1 MKKGVLITILVI
13 VIFLVFLA
21 LVGGYIYMQFTREPY
36 IPKNSILQIDLSGP
50 IVDVDQ
56 GVFYTSLSVKDLW
69 YHIKRAKKDPRIKGL
84 VLKIDYLKTGLAK
97 IEDIGRLIKD
107 FGKSGKKVIAYI
119 ESGGIKEYYLATFAD
134 KIYLFKGGY
143 LLLKGLAAEA
153 LFIKNTL
160 DKLGIQ
166 AQLFHIGEYKTAVNM
181 FTQEQMTPP
190 HKESLERLLA
200 DIYASTLAGI
210 ARNRRLDIEAVKRIV
225 EESPISNQAYL
236 EAKLI
241 DDILYEDEILG
252 DAKEDDITV
261 SFDIYKETT
270 SPRPYEGIKRIAV
283 IFASGEIHQGKS
295 GSKSLFGD
303 EVMGSDT
310 VVEYL
315 KFARRNRFVKAV
327 VLRVDSPGGSA
338 IASDA
343 IRREAE
349 QVAKVKPLVISM
361 ADLAASGG
369 YWLSMSTP
377 HVMALPQTITGS
389 IGVISGKFILKNL
402 YDKIGV
408 KKEIVK
414 TSKYADIFWDNREFN
429 QDEQDKIMT
438 MIEHLYRLF
447 LEVVSKSRHMNI
459 EEVDKIARGRVWAG
473 SSAFN
478 LKLVDKLGGL
488 DEAINEAKKLAN
500 IPHEEEIGVQI
511 YPRKKT
517 FLDVVFE
524 LMGTKAK
531 TQGPAIDVDVDP
543 VHQLETK
550 LNMYKKF
557 FPAYLMPYQI
567 SID

>member
-13 VIFLVFLA
+13 VIFLAFLA

-36 IPKNSILQIDLSGP
+36 IPKNSMLLIDMSGA

-56 GVFYTSLSVKDLW
+56 GVLSTSLSVKDLW
-69 YHIKRAKKDPRIKGL
+69 YHIKRAKKDPRIKGM
-84 VLKIDYLKTGLAK
+84 VLKIDYMKTGLAK

-143 LLLKGLAAEA
+143 LFLKGLAAEA

-210 ARNRRLDIEAVKRIV
+210 AKNRHLDIEAVKRIV

-270 SPRPYEGIKRIAV
+270 SPRPYEGIKKIAV

-315 KFARRNRFVKAV
+315 KSARRNRFVKAV

-338 IASDA
+338 LASDA
-343 IRREAE
+343 IRRGAE
-349 QVAKVKPLVISM
+349 QVAEVKPLVISM

-389 IGVISGKFILKNL
+389 IGVITGKFILKNL

-414 TSKYADIFWDNREFN
+414 TSKYADMFWDYREFN
-429 QDEQDKIMT
+429 QDEQDKMMT
-438 MIEHLYRLF
+438 MIEQLYRLF
-447 LEVVSKSRHMNI
+447 LEVVSKSRHMTT

-473 SSAFN
+473 TSAFN

-511 YPRKKT
+511 YPRKRT

>member
-1 MKKGVLITILVI
+1 MKKGVLITIFVI

-21 LVGGYIYMQFTREPY
+21 LLGGYIYMQFTREPY
-36 IPKNSILQIDLSGP
+36 IPKNSILQIDMCGP

-56 GVFYTSLSVKDLW
+56 GVLSSSLSVKDLW
-69 YHIKRAKKDPRIKGL
+69 YHIKRAKIDPRIKGI
-84 VLKIDYLKTGLAK
+84 VLKIGLMKTGLAK

-107 FGKSGKKVIAYI
+107 FSKSGKKVIAYI
-119 ESGGIKEYYLATFAD
+119 ESGGIKEYYLSTFAD

-143 LLLKGLAAEA
+143 LFLNGLAIEA

-160 DKLGIQ
+160 NKLGIQ
-166 AQLFHIGEYKTAVNM
+166 AQLFNIGEYKTAVNI

-190 HKESLERLLA
+190 HKESLEKLLE

-210 ARNRRLDIEAVKRIV
+210 AKNRLLDIDLVKKIF
-225 EESPISNQAYL
+225 EESPISNKAYL

-241 DDILYEDEILG
+241 DDIRYEDEIVE
-252 DAKEDDITV
+252 DAKEDYSTV

-270 SPRPYEGIKRIAV
+270 SPRPYKGIKKIAV
-283 IFASGEIHQGKS
+283 IFASGEIHEGKS

-303 EVMGSDT
+303 EVLGSDT

-315 KFARRNRFVKAV
+315 RAVKKNHLVKAV

-338 IASDA
+338 AASDA
-343 IRREAE
+343 IRREAQ

-361 ADLAASGG
+361 SDLAASGG

-377 HVMALPQTITGS
+377 HIMALPQTITGS
-389 IGVISGKFILKNL
+389 IGVIAGKFILKDL
-402 YDKIGV
+402 YNKIGV
-408 KKEIVK
+408 NKEIVK
-414 TSKYADIFWDNREFN
+414 TSKYADMFWDNREFN
-429 QDEQDKIMT
+429 QDEQDKIISLMED
-438 MIEHLYRLF
+438 IYRLF
-447 LEVVSKSRHMNI
+447 LELVSESRKLDI
-459 EEVDKIARGRVWAG
+459 QAVEKIARGRVWAG
-473 SSAFN
+473 ASAFN

-488 DEAINEAKKLAN
+488 EEAINEAKKLAN
-500 IPHEEEIGVQI
+500 IPAGEEIGIQI

-517 FLDVVFE
+517 FLDMVFE
-524 LMGTKAK
+524 LIGTKAK
-531 TQGPAIDVDVDP
+531 TQGPAIDIDVDP
-543 VHQLETK
+543 VHQLESK

-557 FPAYLMPYQI
+557 FPACILPYQI

>member
-1 MKKGVLITILVI
+1 LNIS
-13 VIFLVFLA
+13 
-21 LVGGYIYMQFTREPY
+21 YI
-36 IPKNSILQIDLSGP
+36 
-50 IVDVDQ
+50 
-56 GVFYTSLSVKDLW
+56 
-69 YHIKRAKKDPRIKGL
+69 
-84 VLKIDYLKTGLAK
+84 KTGLAK
-97 IEDIGRLIKD
+97 IEDLGRLIND
-107 FGKSGKKVIAYI
+107 FKKSGKKVIAYI

-134 KIYLFKGGY
+134 KIYLFKGGI
-143 LLLKGLAAEA
+143 LFLKGLAAEA
-153 LFIKNTL
+153 VFLKNTL

-166 AQLFHIGEYKTAVNM
+166 AQLFHIGEYKTAVNI
-181 FTQEQMTPP
+181 FTRDQMPPP
-190 HKESLERLLA
+190 HKESLERLLE

-210 ARNRRLDIEAVKRIV
+210 AKNRHLDIEAVKKII
-225 EESPISNQAYL
+225 EESPISNQTYL

-241 DDILYEDEILG
+241 DDILYKDEIFG
-252 DAKEDDITV
+252 NAKEDDVTV
-261 SFDIYKETT
+261 SFDIYKETK
-270 SPRPYEGIKRIAV
+270 SPRPYDGIKKIVV

-315 KFARRNRFVKAV
+315 RFARKNRFVKAV

-349 QVAKVKPLVISM
+349 QVAKEKPLVISM

-389 IGVISGKFILKNL
+389 IGVIAGKFILKDL
-402 YDKIGV
+402 YNKIGV
-408 KKEIVK
+408 NKEIVK
-414 TSKYADIFWDNREFN
+414 TSKYADMFWDNREFN
-429 QDEQDKIMT
+429 KDEQDKMMT
-438 MIEHLYRLF
+438 MIEHMYQLF
-447 LEVVSKSRHMNI
+447 LEVVSKSRNMTT

-473 SSAFN
+473 ATAFN

-500 IPHEEEIGVQI
+500 IPDEEEIGVQI
-511 YPRKKT
+511 YPRKKS

-524 LMGTKAK
+524 LMGAKAK

-543 VHQLETK
+543 IHQLETK

-567 SID
+567 SIE

>member
-21 LVGGYIYMQFTREPY
+21 LLGGYIYMQFTREPY
-36 IPKNSILQIDLSGP
+36 IPKNSMLEIDLNGP

-56 GVFYTSLSVKDLW
+56 SVLSTTLSIKDLW
-69 YHIKRAKKDPRIKGL
+69 YHIKRAKIDPRIKGI
-84 VLKIDYLKTGLAK
+84 VLNISYIKTGLAK
-97 IEDIGRLIKD
+97 IEDLGRLIND
-107 FGKSGKKVIAYI
+107 FKKSGKKVIAYI
-119 ESGGIKEYYLATFAD
+119 ESGGIKEYYLSTFAD

-143 LLLKGLAAEA
+143 LFLKGLAAEA
-153 LFIKNTL
+153 VFLKNTL

-166 AQLFHIGEYKTAVNM
+166 AQLFHIGEYKTAVNI
-181 FTQEQMTPP
+181 FTQEQMPPP
-190 HKESLERLLA
+190 HKESLERLLE

-210 ARNRRLDIEAVKRIV
+210 AKNRHLDIEAVKKIV
-225 EESPISNQAYL
+225 EESPITNQAYL

-241 DDILYEDEILG
+241 DDILYKDEIFG
-252 DAKEDDITV
+252 NEKEDDITV
-261 SFDIYKETT
+261 SFDIYKETK
-270 SPRPYEGIKRIAV
+270 SPRPYDGIKKIMV

-315 KFARRNRFVKAV
+315 KSARKNRFVKAV

-338 IASDA
+338 LASDA

-349 QVAKVKPLVISM
+349 QVAKEKPLVISM

-389 IGVISGKFILKNL
+389 IGVIAGKFILKDL

-408 KKEIVK
+408 NKEIVK
-414 TSKYADIFWDNREFN
+414 TSKYADMFWDNREFN
-429 QDEQDKIMT
+429 QEEQDKMMT
-438 MIEHLYRLF
+438 MIEHMYQLF
-447 LEVVSKSRHMNI
+447 LEVVSKSRHMNT

-473 SSAFN
+473 ATAFN

-500 IPHEEEIGVQI
+500 IPPEDEIGIQI
-511 YPRKKT
+511 YPRKKS

-524 LMGTKAK
+524 LMGAKAK
-531 TQGPAIDVDVDP
+531 TQGPTIDVDVDP
-543 VHQLETK
+543 IQQLETK

-567 SID
+567 SIE